1 MVELDIRDLLENEFE
16 GDNVRKEITYAKLE
30 EDLYTDGILSMHPD
44 TTYSTTEAAK
54 IIGRSDSTIRNY
66 FRTDLDEYIEAER
79 HGKFYR
85 LNYKSIF
92 KLHMILLLIE
102 KAGKSTSDISYFVGI
117 SPSVSVSN
125 GKRTG
130 RIINEEYSIDEYNNR
145 LKQMEEVIK
154 HFHYQLESNNNH
166 LKYLTEKDKLSG
178 LKEELD
184 SIDSQ
189 LKNAEL
195 KIDQLQLKRQL
206 LISEDKNYRLLD
218 LSLRNTQQNKSSGF
232 IGNLLSAFKGPEHI
246 DVEKV
251 ILNAKNEVEKI
262 DASSKYAVIDEE
274 IAKIQEDIDRYRNEK
289 VKIKEKYDQQK
300 SITDN
305 SLKMIERSTEVNEEE
320 INS

>member
-1 MVELDIRDLLENEFE
+1 MVELDIRELLEGEFE

-130 RIINEEYSIDEYNNR
+130 RVINEENSVDEYNNR

-154 HFHYQLESNNNH
+154 HFHYQIETNSNH
-166 LKYLTEKDKLSG
+166 LKYLTEKDKLSSI
-178 LKEELD
+178 KEELD
-184 SIDSQ
+184 FLDSQ
-189 LKNAEL
+189 LINAEL
-195 KIDQLQLKRQL
+195 RKDQLELKRQL
-206 LISEDKNYRLLD
+206 VISEEKNYRLLD
-218 LSLRNTQQNKSSGF
+218 MSLRNTQQNKSSGF
-232 IGNLLSAFKGPEHI
+232 IGNLLSAFKGQEQV

-251 ILNAKNEVEKI
+251 ILNAKNEAEKI
-262 DASSKYAVIDEE
+262 DASAKSAGIEQE
-274 IAKIQEDIDRYRNEK
+274 IQKIQQDIESIREKK
-289 VKIKEKYDQQK
+289 VKIKEMYDQQK

-305 SLKMIERSTEVNEEE
+305 SLKMIEVTSVKTEENDE
-320 INS
+320 